1 MLKLYH
7 SDDTRRPHAVG
18 EAALHHPFRADI
30 LGPGRCGLGPERS
43 TDMYRNRRTFMILT
57 VAALLICASPVNLF
71 AGNAMV
77 IRGVVQDLEGNPLV
91 GATVTLL
98 AKGDDTPR
106 STETNKKGKFGI
118 RIPDSDLVYEI
129 TVGMEGF
136 GTAKA
141 EFRPNPEN
149 QSPLTVTLSP
159 GGQPPSTPSE
169 PSPDRG
175 EADSQSSAPDPE
187 ISEERKASIA
197 VFNEGVA
204 ALEAENLPTA
214 LEKFKRA
221 SEIDPGFENALNAVS
236 LTAFELEEFAVAAD
250 AAEKLL
256 QLQPENVDVISIAY
270 ISELMIRDFER
281 AIPAARRLAEAKP
294 ELVTDQMVQHAQV
307 MFNENEYAGSR
318 ALLEIVI
325 EKAPEFAPA
334 YLQLGLTCNAMVDK
348 DCAVAALGKFLELAP
363 DDPEA
368 ATATSLLEFLQ

>member
-1 MLKLYH
+1 M
-7 SDDTRRPHAVG
+7 
-18 EAALHHPFRADI
+18 
-30 LGPGRCGLGPERS
+30 C
-43 TDMYRNRRTFMILT
+43 
-57 VAALLICASPVNLF
+57 VASINVF
-71 AGNAMV
+71 AGDAMV
-77 IRGVVQDLEGNPLV
+77 IRGVVQDTDGNPLV

-98 AKGDDTPR
+98 AKGYDTPR

-118 RIPDSDLVYEI
+118 RIPDFDLVYEI
-129 TVGMEGF
+129 TVEMEGF

-159 GGQPPSTPSE
+159 GVRPPAAPSE
-169 PSPDRG
+169 PSPGRG
-175 EADSQSSAPDPE
+175 EADIQSSEPVSE

-204 ALEAENLPTA
+204 ALETEDLPTA
-214 LEKFKRA
+214 LEKFKQA
-221 SEIDPGFENALNAVS
+221 SEIDPEFENALNAVS
-236 LTAFELEEFAVAAD
+236 LTAFELDEFAVAAD

-294 ELVTDQMVQHAQV
+294 ELVTDQMIQHAQV
-307 MFNENEYAGSR
+307 MFNENEYAGSKG
-318 ALLEIVI
+318 LLDIVI
-325 EKAPEFAPA
+325 EKEPEFAPA
-334 YLQLGLTCNAMVDK
+334 YLQLGLTCNALADK
-348 DCAVAALGKFLELAP
+348 DCAVAALERFLELAP